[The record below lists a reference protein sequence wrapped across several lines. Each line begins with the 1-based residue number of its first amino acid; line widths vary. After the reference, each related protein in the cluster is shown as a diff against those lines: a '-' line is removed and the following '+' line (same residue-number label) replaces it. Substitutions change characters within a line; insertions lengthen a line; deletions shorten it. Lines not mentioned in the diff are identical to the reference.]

1 MNHKGLYDITI
12 FMAEVISKTK
22 ASPGDTYKRNE
33 NVEYDR
39 DKTNGADMLFA
50 IDVQYSLNKENYIE
64 LNVKPASA
72 NIKQIPIVGENV
84 LIYQSIDHTSR
95 TTEDNPQWYYIPN
108 PIAIPSNLNT
118 NILPTVRDEVKLDEK
133 FIEREV
139 SPLQPYRG
147 DLMLEGRYGNSIR
160 FGSTVDYQDDYSV
173 IGNWRDGENGDP
185 ILIIS
190 NGRPYK
196 PDKHFVTEDV
206 SKDDSSLYLTS
217 TQTLSTLKLSKTLTK
232 FGTFRGSQFVGVA
245 DRAILRAK
253 TEAAVID
260 ADEAVILNTPGDVL
274 IGGDDAAVPIPQ
286 GDVLLEIIMHLI
298 NAIGSGVLVA
308 GLPGTPIGVADL
320 TSATNKLIQLN
331 SKKYKIKKT

>member
-12 FMAEVISKTK
+12 FMAEVISKRK
-22 ASPGDTYKRNE
+22 ASPGDTYERNE
-33 NVEYDR
+33 NIEYDR

-84 LIYQSIDHTSR
+84 LIYKSIDHTSR

-118 NILPTVRDEVKLDEK
+118 NILPTVRDEIKLDEK
-133 FIEREV
+133 FVEREV

-160 FGSTVDYQDDYSV
+160 FGSTIDYQNDYSV
-173 IGNWRDGENGDP
+173 TGNWRGDKNGDP

-196 PDKHFVTEDV
+196 TDKQFVTEDV
-206 SKDDSSLYLTS
+206 NKDNSSLYLTS
-217 TQTLSTLKLSKTLTK
+217 TQTLTTLKLSKTLNK

-274 IGGDDAAVPIPQ
+274 IGGDDANVPIPH
-286 GDVLLEIIMHLI
+286 GDVLEEILTHLA
-298 NAIGSGVLVA
+298 NAILAGTTVSGVL
-308 GLPGTPIGVADL
+308 GIPN
-320 TSATNKLIQLN
+320 ATLEGIQAIQKIQLLN
-331 SKKYKIKKT
+331 SKNYKIRKT